1 MDLPYPAVTV
11 FNMYRTPDF
20 SLILS
25 KQSTPAQLNLGRIG
39 DFISTLN
46 PHRLNSIYIS
56 VHGGT
61 LYALSAEHFPLVQLA
76 EWSFVETGEM
86 PGVPMH
92 LIDSGD
98 TEFDRLSKYN
108 TDKSIYRA
116 DKLIGR
122 HKIDTELLLPSP
134 SSSLALIDAPST
146 ADDTPP
152 TFSESDQQHTITNT
166 YAQRSFDFVHY
177 WQLSSL
183 ILLLTAGFMGRKR
196 GWEWYALHIVP
207 LVNHYVHSRN
217 NSPSTSQPNVLHLK
231 PSNEDANPSSTTVE
245 STDKSGD
252 VPENDTVTSSLK
264 PVGLDLQDF
273 RPAKSSVLD
282 ISEDVLGNGRD
293 EIKSKVGIMY

>member
-1 MDLPYPAVTV
+1 MMDLPYPAVTV

-20 SLILS
+20 SLILH

-39 DFISTLN
+39 DLISTLN
-46 PHRLNSIYIS
+46 PHRHNSIYIS

-76 EWSFVETGEM
+76 EWSFAETGEM
-86 PGVPMH
+86 PGAPMH

-98 TEFDRLSKYN
+98 TEFDRQSKYN

-122 HKIDTELLLPSP
+122 HKIDTGLLLPSP
-134 SSSLALIDAPST
+134 SLALIEGPSDD
-146 ADDTPP
+146 DDTQTP
-152 TFSESDQQHTITNT
+152 FDESDQQHTITNT
-166 YAQRSFDFVHY
+166 YAQRFFDTTHY

-196 GWEWYALHIVP
+196 GWEWATLYIVP
-207 LVNHYVHSRN
+207 WVNHYIHNNNN
-217 NSPSTSQPNVLHLK
+217 NSPATIIQPDVK
-231 PSNEDANPSSTTVE
+231 PSSNHDANSSSTPLE
-245 STDKSGD
+245 STDKPSD
-252 VPENDTVTSSLK
+252 DPDTITSSLK

-273 RPAKSSVLD
+273 QPAKSSVLD
-282 ISEDVLGNGRD
+282 ISEDVLGNGKGMKRW
-293 EIKSKVGIMY
+293 IVY

>member
-1 MDLPYPAVTV
+1 MAFGTQASFPPYKGNILWMMDLPYPAVTV

-20 SLILS
+20 SLILN

-39 DFISTLN
+39 DLISTLN
-46 PHRLNSIYIS
+46 PHRQNSIYIS

-76 EWSFVETGEM
+76 EWSFAETGEM

-98 TEFDRLSKYN
+98 TEFDRQSKYN

-116 DKLIGR
+116 DKLVGR
-122 HKIDTELLLPSP
+122 HKIDTGLLLPSP
-134 SSSLALIDAPST
+134 SLPLIEGPSD
-146 ADDTPP
+146 DDTQTP
-152 TFSESDQQHTITNT
+152 FSESEHTITNT
-166 YAQRSFDFVHY
+166 YAQRFFDTAHY

-196 GWEWYALHIVP
+196 GWEWVTLYIAP
-207 LVNHYVHSRN
+207 LVNHYIHNNN
-217 NSPSTSQPNVLHLK
+217 NSTMIQPDVK
-231 PSNEDANPSSTTVE
+231 PDHDANSSSTPIE
-245 STDKSGD
+245 STDKPSD
-252 VPENDTVTSSLK
+252 DPDTITSSLK

-293 EIKSKVGIMY
+293 